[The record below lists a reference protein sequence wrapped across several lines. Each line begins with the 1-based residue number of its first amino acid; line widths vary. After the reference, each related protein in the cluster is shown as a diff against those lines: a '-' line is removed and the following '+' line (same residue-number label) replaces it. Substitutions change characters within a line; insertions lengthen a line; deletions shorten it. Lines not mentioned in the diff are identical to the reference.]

1 MPSESSENP
10 GPSGLA
16 RFFLQWVSIT
26 VAVLVAAHVV
36 PGVQYDRFQSLAV
49 AALILGLLNAFVR
62 PILFILSLPFVLIT
76 FGTGIILVI
85 GFINALFLWLAGRW
99 VDGFDVHGFWPAVG
113 GGLVL
118 GIVSSI
124 LNRMFGAGPA
134 RIRRTTESSP
144 RGKHRPRSGP
154 PDGNGPV
161 IDV

>member
-1 MPSESSENP
+1 MPSESTENP
-10 GPSGLA
+10 GPSGIA

-26 VAVLVAAHVV
+26 IAVLAAAHIV
-36 PGVQYDRFQSLAV
+36 PGVGYDRFQALAV
-49 AALILGLLNAFVR
+49 AALVLGLLNAFVR

-85 GFINALFLWLAGRW
+85 GLINALFLWLAGRW
-99 VDGFDVHGFWPAVG
+99 VDGFDVQGFWPAVG

-124 LNRMFGAGPA
+124 LNRMFGAGPPKS
-134 RIRRTTESSP
+134 RRTRETP
-144 RGKHRPRSGP
+144 TRGRRPSRSGP
-154 PDGNGPV
+154 PDGSGPV